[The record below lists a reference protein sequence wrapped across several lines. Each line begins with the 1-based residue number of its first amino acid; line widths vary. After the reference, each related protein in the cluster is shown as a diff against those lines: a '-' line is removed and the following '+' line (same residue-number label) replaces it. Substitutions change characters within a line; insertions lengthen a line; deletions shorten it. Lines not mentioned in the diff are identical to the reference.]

1 MAVRPKEM
9 AAWLGE
15 YWGIEPEPTPALST
29 DGPLSVAQAAEKMGV
44 SARKVYDLVAAGELG
59 HHKVGRIIKIR
70 PEDIAAF
77 QSQLPAE
84 KPNDPYRHFRP

>member
-1 MAVRPKEM
+1 MALNRKRM
-9 AAWLGE
+9 AAWVGE
-15 YWGIEPEPTPALST
+15 YYGLTAAPAQEPSPDS
-29 DGPLSVAQAAEKMGV
+29 PLTVAQAAKRMGV
-44 SARKVYDLVAAGELG
+44 STRKVYDLVAAGELG

-84 KPNDPYRHFRP
+84 KQNDPYRHFRP